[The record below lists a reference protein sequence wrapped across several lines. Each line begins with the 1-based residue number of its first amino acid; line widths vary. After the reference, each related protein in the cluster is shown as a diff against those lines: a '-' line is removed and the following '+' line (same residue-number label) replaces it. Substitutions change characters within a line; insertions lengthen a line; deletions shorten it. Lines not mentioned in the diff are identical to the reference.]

1 MHPRYTQ
8 MEHCMQIELF
18 SNFIHYVSD
27 IKSWFQ
33 RSKSFTIE
41 TASSADIQMLEK
53 AIDTELPQILKLLLR
68 EMNGSLWFLEKE
80 AMTTKKIQA
89 VVSKLEGS
97 WRN

>member
-1 MHPRYTQ
+1 
-8 MEHCMQIELF
+8 MQTKF
-18 SNFIHYVSD
+18 SSNIIDYVSD